1 MFLKN
6 SIKYKYNF
14 TKMRYLKK
22 FNESLT
28 QDEIRDFC
36 EMHLVYLL
44 DDGYELAFREIG
56 RITQINCLKP
66 NGVTPIRWTPGQ
78 GGQVDW
84 FNWDDIKN
92 RFIPFLQI
100 LNISSNSLG
109 VEIIS
114 FSFIISLSSFIKPL
128 KSLTVFFII
137 QYLIL

>member
-56 RITQINCLKP
+56 RITQINFLKP

-100 LNISSNSLG
+100 LNK
-109 VEIIS
+109 EYD
-114 FSFIISLSSFIKPL
+114 IKDNPI
-128 KSLTVFFII
+128 FFQIP
-137 QYLIL
+137 